1 MCYRKLGELK
11 KRFSVKALL
20 YFINKYVNLYSFCL
34 INSRAAIAGAIIGLH
49 LVFYNSKNLNC
60 TGALSILRSVHTFS

>member
-20 YFINKYVNLYSFCL
+20 YYINKYVNLYSFCL
-34 INSRAAIAGAIIGLH
+34 INRRAAIAGAIIGLLLVFVNSRTAIADAIIGLH
-49 LVFYNSKNLNC
+49 LVFYN
-60 TGALSILRSVHTFS
+60 